1 LAAALDIGISDLLL
15 LSRKAIFWI
24 YRDRR
29 YDAMP
34 RLYSPQQA
42 AELLIG
48 RRKALGLSQAEVAAR
63 LGISQNRLS
72 ELETRPERLTFDRL
86 LALAGVLGLELA
98 LGERKPVEAE
108 GEW

>member
-1 LAAALDIGISDLLL
+1 MS
-15 LSRKAIFWI
+15 
-24 YRDRR
+24 
-29 YDAMP
+29 
-34 RLYSPQQA
+34 RLYSPQQDS
-42 AELLIG
+42 ELLVG

>member
-1 LAAALDIGISDLLL
+1 MS
-15 LSRKAIFWI
+15 
-24 YRDRR
+24 
-29 YDAMP
+29 

-42 AELLIG
+42 AELLVG

-72 ELETRPERLTFDRL
+72 ELETRLERLTFDRL

>member
-1 LAAALDIGISDLLL
+1 MS
-15 LSRKAIFWI
+15 
-24 YRDRR
+24 
-29 YDAMP
+29 

>member
-1 LAAALDIGISDLLL
+1 MS
-15 LSRKAIFWI
+15 
-24 YRDRR
+24 
-29 YDAMP
+29 

-42 AELLIG
+42 AELLVG
-48 RRKALGLSQAEVAAR
+48 RRKALRLSQAEVAAR
-63 LGISQNRLS
+63 RGISQNRLS

>member
-1 LAAALDIGISDLLL
+1 MS
-15 LSRKAIFWI
+15 
-24 YRDRR
+24 
-29 YDAMP
+29 

-42 AELLIG
+42 AELLVC

>member
-1 LAAALDIGISDLLL
+1 MS
-15 LSRKAIFWI
+15 K
-24 YRDRR
+24 
-29 YDAMP
+29 
-34 RLYSPQQA
+34 LYSPQQA
-42 AELLIG
+42 AELLVG